1 MGKQTKGK
9 APTRRAAGETQARLD
24 PAAQERIG
32 AQLRAM
38 YDEIV
43 NEGVPD
49 RFAKLIDK
57 LDTRRD
63 AGKD

>member
-1 MGKQTKGK
+1 VNRTADKPRGQ
-9 APTRRAAGETQARLD
+9 LD
-24 PAAQERIG
+24 TAAQDRIG

-38 YDEIV
+38 YNEIV

-57 LDTRRD
+57 LDPSPD
-63 AGKD
+63 VGKK